1 MYIQMGD
8 DSLSCMT
15 DPSSPHDS
23 EIPEGV
29 PSPPPP
35 RPPDII
41 DPRKAGPTYVT
52 KEDKGKGKK
61 QKERTHPTDPYQP
74 LKKKKGCGGCCG
86 CLGGSLLAII
96 LLFVGFSV
104 AITYWGPG
112 RFVQQ
117 GFKVVNLGE
126 AEATITEAPSEPTFY
141 IGRSLTYTV
150 PKTEVPI
157 AIAAQEI
164 VISGDFLKE
173 VSLTGVKVTALSTAR
188 FAENLEIYAMEFFD
202 KGVTLKG
209 DLTGRVMKSLQ

>member
-1 MYIQMGD
+1 
-8 DSLSCMT
+8 MT